1 MTYDYAIENRDIA
14 KIDKLNALTNIQTYW
29 DDVRKLTRNVT
40 SDHSIKR
47 WQCLADA
54 RYTEL
59 CNLYEID
66 R

>member
-1 MTYDYAIENRDIA
+1 MTYDYVMENRDIA

-47 WQCLADA
+47 WKCLADA

-59 CNLYEID
+59 CNLYRIV

>member
-1 MTYDYAIENRDIA
+1 MTYDYAMESRDIA

-29 DDVRKLTRNVT
+29 DDVRKLTRNVK

-59 CNLYEID
+59 CNLHGIV